1 MKMGDL
7 VRVRSWSCLIWTLN
21 LNLLHKEGVGVRGG
35 GQQSSV
41 LESEHCLPAR
51 REEREKRDDSSSL
64 MVLN

>member
-35 GQQSSV
+35 GGSKAP
-41 LESEHCLPAR
+41 CLNLSIVFLLG
-51 REEREKRDDSSSL
+51 EKREKRETIAHH
-64 MVLN
+64 

>member
-35 GQQSSV
+35 QQSSV